1 MAINIHNLRV
11 YNMTVGA
18 GSSGGE
24 GGGGGGSSEP
34 SYLAVGAYKHNYGVG
49 GNDTGRVY
57 VYDMNNLS
65 ASPTA
70 FAPYDSAT
78 DIKLGYGLDI
88 SSKYMAVGAYSANS
102 NSGTAWIYD
111 TTNLSAAPTEITPSD
126 LVGSDFFG
134 YRTKIIDDLI
144 VVSAFNQN
152 NSGGNWAGAVYVYDG
167 TNLSA
172 SPTKL
177 SGKAASQSFGEY
189 FAANSSQLVIGTR
202 QDKAYVYDTS
212 NLSTSPTVISA
223 PSNGDNFGWTMDA
236 SDTHIVIGAKYDDNV
251 TSNAGAVYVYDATN
265 LSASPTRLAPSGLDT
280 NDDFGETIAVSDSY
294 IAVGAQQDDDQGSN
308 AGAVY
313 VYDATN
319 LSATPT
325 KLAPSGLD
333 ASDFF
338 GHKVEIMGS
347 KLVVGAYL
355 DDDQASGAGAVYVYD
370 LTNLS
375 AAPTKLTASDGL
387 ANSYFGSTIAL
398 G

>member
-1 MAINIHNLRV
+1 
-11 YNMTVGA
+11 MTVGPL
-18 GSSGGE
+18 SGGSNG

-49 GNDTGRVY
+49 GSDTGRVY

-70 FAPYDSAT
+70 FAPYDSST
-78 DIKLGYGLDI
+78 DTKFSHGLDI
-88 SSKYMAVGAYSANS
+88 SAKYMAVGAYSAPNS

-144 VVSAFNQN
+144 AVSAVNQN
-152 NSGGNWAGAVYVYDG
+152 NSGGTYAGAVYVYDG

-177 SGKAASQSFGEY
+177 LGKAASQLFGEY
-189 FAANSSQLVIGTR
+189 LAANSSQLIIGTR

-212 NLSTSPTVISA
+212 NLSASPTVLTA
-223 PSNGDNFGWTMDA
+223 PSNGDNFGWTLDA

-265 LSASPTRLAPSGLDT
+265 LSASPTRLAPSGLDA
-280 NDDFGETIAVSDSY
+280 NDEFGESIAVSDSY
-294 IAVGAQQDDDQGSN
+294 IAVGAQLDDDQGDN

-355 DDDQASGAGAVYVYD
+355 DDDQDTNAGAVYVYD

-387 ANSYFGSTIAL
+387 ASSYFGSTIAL